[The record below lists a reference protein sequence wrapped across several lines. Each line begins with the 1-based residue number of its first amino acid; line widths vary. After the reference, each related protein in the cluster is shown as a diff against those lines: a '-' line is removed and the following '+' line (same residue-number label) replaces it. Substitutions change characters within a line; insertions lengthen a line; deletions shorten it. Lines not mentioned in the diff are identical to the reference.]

1 MTTSGPSRAIRLF
14 GTEEPVPE
22 TPTLRAGPLE
32 ASLDAGNLRHVKLAG
47 REAIRAISYIVRDKN
62 WGTYN
67 PRISNLRIEQD
78 ADGFRVTYDAV
89 CEDAQQ
95 SFAYSARIEA
105 DRHGNLSFTADGEA
119 RTDFLTNRTGFVV
132 LHGVEGVSGAPVEV
146 EHVDGTIEKSRFPEL
161 IDPMCPFKDIRAL
174 THEVFPGAR
183 VTCRMEGDT
192 FEMEDQRNWTDASYK
207 TYVRPLALPWPYTIK
222 KGDRFTQKVTLT
234 VEGRLPAGGGAAAA
248 GPVTVTVGTDEVATM
263 PAVGLAVPAEHVA
276 AALER
281 TSLLRPAAPAFLVGA
296 FDARQGH
303 DAGLLRAYGELARAL
318 GAELVLEAV
327 LPCVDAEGR
336 PTDDLATLRRDLDH
350 VRRAVGQSGVK
361 LGRIA
366 VSPACD
372 LKCTL
377 PGSIWPKAPAWA
389 DLIAA
394 TRAAFPDIA
403 VGGGMFSYF
412 TELNRKRPPVGL
424 LDFIVHT
431 TCPLVHAGDDLSLTE
446 GLESLP
452 YVFRSTQA
460 FAGGK
465 PYWLFPTAISMRA
478 NPYGAA
484 PAENPDQG
492 RVAMA
497 RVDPRERGLI
507 GAAWYAG
514 YLAHAARAGLAAVT
528 LAAVTGPSGIVH
540 TPQDHPQPW
549 FDDHPDAVLRPSYHV
564 LRGATVLRGGAV
576 LGTESSAPR
585 DVQVLAVRSRTG
597 VTLWLANLT
606 GAQQE
611 VRLAGDD
618 VAGTGTLALL
628 DEGSF
633 EAACRDPDAL
643 DRIARPASTEALT
656 LPAYAVARLVL
667 AGRAG

>member
-22 TPTLRAGPLE
+22 TPILKAGPLE
-32 ASLDAGNLRHVKLAG
+32 ASLDAGNLRHIKLQG

-67 PRISNLRIEQD
+67 PKITNLRIEQD
-78 ADGFRVTYDAV
+78 ADGFRVSYDAV

-105 DRHGNLSFTADGEA
+105 DRHGNLSFTANGEA

-132 LHGVEGVSGAPVEV
+132 LHGVEGISGAPVAV
-146 EHVDGTIEKSRFPEL
+146 EHVDGTVEHSRFPEL

-174 THEVFPGAR
+174 THEVFPGVR
-183 VTCRMEGDT
+183 VACRMEGET

-207 TYVRPLALPWPYTIK
+207 TYVRPLALPWPYTIA
-222 KGDRFTQKVTLT
+222 KGERFTQAVTLT
-234 VEGRLPAGGGAAAA
+234 VEGRLPASGAGAAAA
-248 GPVTVTVGTDEVATM
+248 PVTVTVGANEVATM
-263 PAVGLAVPAEHVA
+263 PAVGLAVPGEHVA

-281 TSLLRPAAPAFLVGA
+281 VDLLRPVAPAFLVGEL
-296 FDARQGH
+296 DARKGH
-303 DAGLLRAYGELARAL
+303 DADVLRAYGELARAL

-327 LPCVDAEGR
+327 LPCVDAQGQ
-336 PTDDLATLRRDLDH
+336 PSDDLAVLRRDLDH
-350 VRRAVGQSGVK
+350 IRQAVEQAGVK

-377 PGSIWPKAPAWA
+377 PGSVWPKAPGWA
-389 DLIAA
+389 DLLSAA
-394 TRAAFPDIA
+394 RAAFPGIP

-412 TELNRKRPPVGL
+412 TELNRKRPPAEL
-424 LDFIVHT
+424 LDFITHT

-446 GLESLP
+446 GLEALL
-452 YVFRSTQA
+452 YILKSTQA
-460 FAGGK
+460 FAEAK

-484 PAENPDQG
+484 PAENPGQG

-528 LAAVTGPSGIVH
+528 LGAVAGPSGIVH
-540 TPQDHPQPW
+540 MRQDYPQPW
-549 FDDHPDAVLRPSYHV
+549 FDDHPDAVLHPSWHV
-564 LRGATVLRGGAV
+564 IRGAAALRGGAV
-576 LGTESSAPR
+576 LATGVSAPR
-585 DVQVLAVRSRTG
+585 DVQVMAVRDRNGLT
-597 VTLWLANLT
+597 VWLANLT
-606 GAQQE
+606 GTQQE
-611 VRLAGDD
+611 IRLAGD
-618 VAGTGTLALL
+618 APSGKGMLALL

-633 EAACRDPDAL
+633 EAACRDPGAL
-643 DRIARPASTEALT
+643 DRLARPAGTEALV
-656 LPAYAVARLVL
+656 LPAYAVARLVVP
-667 AGRAG
+667 G